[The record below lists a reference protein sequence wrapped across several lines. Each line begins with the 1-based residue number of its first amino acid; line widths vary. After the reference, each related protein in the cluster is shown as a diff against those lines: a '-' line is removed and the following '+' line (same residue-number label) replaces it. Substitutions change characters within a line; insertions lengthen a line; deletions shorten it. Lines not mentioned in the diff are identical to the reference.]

1 MEKKEKVLTVYWDD
15 ESGESKIEYTDHYKR
30 LGGVDKMDIR
40 EDILEELKLI
50 GAEGMEGV
58 RKGDNFIK

>member
-15 ESGESKIEYTDHYKR
+15 ESGESKIEYTDYYKR

-40 EDILEELKLI
+40 EDILEELELI